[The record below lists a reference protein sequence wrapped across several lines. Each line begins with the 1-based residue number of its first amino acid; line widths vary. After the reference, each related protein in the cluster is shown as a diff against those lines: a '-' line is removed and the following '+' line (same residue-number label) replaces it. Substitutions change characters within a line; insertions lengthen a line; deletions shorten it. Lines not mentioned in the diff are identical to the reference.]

1 MNHTSPTQPRPIWFK
16 SWFWIFIL
24 LLTGTIIT
32 SLGAITAL
40 FAPVEPEFLGQ
51 ILQFNASDILWR
63 KRFPY
68 RLSRPMNILVMGIDN
83 VLGVEENSPDVFEGR
98 SDTLLLFRANP
109 SDKTASLLSVPRDTQ
124 VYISG
129 VGLAKINEANVYG
142 GPKLVENVLENTLTN
157 IEINR
162 YVRVSNGAF
171 RELVEQLGGVEV
183 FVPQPMSYVDNTQK
197 LNIDLQAGWQ
207 TLDGEQAEQF
217 ARFRD
222 EVYGDIGR
230 VQRQQVLLQ
239 ALRNRVT
246 NVAVLPRLPQIIQV
260 MQKYVDTNLSFQE
273 MLALINFGLDLDR
286 DDLKMVMLP
295 GRPSSSDEYFSS
307 YWMVDEQGRDRVLEQ
322 YFGVKLDKFN
332 YDNLYNPMVV
342 NETSPQGTKIAVQN
356 ASSNSGAATKIA
368 EYLREK
374 GFYNVYVV
382 SDWSDKQRLTQV
394 IVQGGYLESAEV
406 VKNALG
412 FGNIEAA
419 STGEIGSDFTIR
431 LGEDSV
437 EKINALGDDD

>member
-1 MNHTSPTQPRPIWFK
+1 M
-16 SWFWIFIL
+16 
-24 LLTGTIIT
+24 TGTIIT